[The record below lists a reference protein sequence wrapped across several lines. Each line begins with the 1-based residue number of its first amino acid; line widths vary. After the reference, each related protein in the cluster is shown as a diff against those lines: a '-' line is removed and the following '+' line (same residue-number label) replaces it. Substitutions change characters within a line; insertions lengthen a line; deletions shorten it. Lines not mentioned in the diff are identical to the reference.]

1 MIKIEN
7 IVTPSSKQWK
17 SAIMGARN
25 AYNSWDRSD
34 SAFYCWDKYGE
45 FCKDECSY
53 YGGPH
58 ICKLDPEDEF
68 LMIGPNDLKLLHN
81 LAKAGDDHGKFAR
94 MLPVYM
100 DVTAPLY
107 LFKEMDTYRIGTVC
121 NSCSTMHKIAA
132 KEFTLEDFSCEH
144 LFDDY
149 SLEDQLT
156 YGGSDIGDDDFCYTS
171 KDALQVICDILNHHR
186 FMYLETKDKKY
197 WWQIIQLLPS
207 SYNQKRTYQFNYQ
220 VLYHIYDRRKTHKLD
235 EWHTFCDVIEKLP
248 YFKEIYLEGQ
258 A

>member
-144 LFDDY
+144 LLEKEDDMLW
-149 SLEDQLT
+149 SAQNILDE
-156 YGGSDIGDDDFCYTS
+156 
-171 KDALQVICDILNHHR
+171 VIMGLNHYR
-186 FMYLETKDKKY
+186 KKYLETKDKKY
-197 WWQIIQLLPS
+197 WWQMIQLLPS

>member
-45 FCKDECSY
+45 FCNDEYSY

-58 ICKLDPEDEF
+58 VCKLNSEDEF
-68 LMIGPNDLKLLHN
+68 LQLGPNDLKLLRN

-100 DVTAPLY
+100 DITAPIFLWSE
-107 LFKEMDTYRIGTVC
+107 LDTYKVGTVR
-121 NSCSTMHKIAA
+121 NSCSFMHKGTS
-132 KEFTLEDFSCEH
+132 KPFELTDFSVESGAESEFLKIIVTLNFLREEYLKTKNDK
-144 LFDDY
+144 LF
-149 SLEDQLT
+149 L
-156 YGGSDIGDDDFCYTS
+156 
-171 KDALQVICDILNHHR
+171 
-186 FMYLETKDKKY
+186 
-197 WWQIIQLLPS
+197 IIRELLPQG
-207 SYNQKRTYQFNYQ
+207 YNQKATWQANYQ
-220 VLYHIYDRRKTHKLD
+220 VLWNIYKRRKTHRLPD
-235 EWHTFCDVIEKLP
+235 WHTFCDAIETLP

-258 A
+258 V